1 MEFSSTMLS
10 DSDEDSTSDEDSQT
24 QSKMKQQL
32 LSMLD
37 PGVQKFESKGQQL
50 SRLTKELRYK
60 TVTSDWEPTLQQKSK
75 WVEPRLH
82 TPASNDC

>member
-1 MEFSSTMLS
+1 MIILHTDKPTRMELSSTMLS

-24 QSKMKQQL
+24 QSKTKQQL

-50 SRLTKELRYK
+50 SRLTKKLRYK
-60 TVTSDWEPTLQQKSK
+60 TVTSDWEQETLQQKSM
-75 WVEPRLH
+75 
-82 TPASNDC
+82 